1 MGLKAFK
8 ESRAEI
14 IELISFL
21 SVGDRK
27 KKFMFNGGR
36 NS

>member
-1 MGLKAFK
+1 M
-8 ESRAEI
+8 I
-14 IELISFL
+14 YNMIETISFL

-27 KKFMFNGGR
+27 NEFEFNGGR